1 MRVSRAR
8 ISGSMLSRLGARW
21 VTMTKAMPGS
31 DGMALNKYSSAST
44 PPAEAPTPTMGNGL
58 SIGSPS
64 RDREETGLPAVGGS
78 RQGYAKI
85 LGIQRAFAGL
95 AMRLIDGSVRDK
107 SLCARSTV
115 VRAESISS
123 RSCEISRRV
132 VSINAR
138 VLVTR
143 SRCSESMGLAP
154 EGSSG
159 VMTLASSN
167 IGSHDMSRHA
177 PPQRGRPVKYNR
189 RNGHLVPG
197 FGRVPAKPLLPGG
210 IDLLADLNSA
220 LAGLPLLDRQQ
231 HAKSR
236 EATERRLKRA
246 F

>member
-1 MRVSRAR
+1 
-8 ISGSMLSRLGARW
+8 MLSRLGARW

-85 LGIQRAFAGL
+85 LRIQRAFAGL
-95 AMRLIDGSVRDK
+95 AMRLVDGSVRDK
-107 SLCARSTV
+107 SLCAQSTV

-123 RSCEISRRV
+123 RSCKISRRV

-143 SRCSESMGLAP
+143 SRCWESMGLAP
-154 EGSSG
+154 ERRHGARSKSI
-159 VMTLASSN
+159 V
-167 IGSHDMSRHA
+167 GSHDM
-177 PPQRGRPVKYNR
+177 
-189 RNGHLVPG
+189 
-197 FGRVPAKPLLPGG
+197 
-210 IDLLADLNSA
+210 
-220 LAGLPLLDRQQ
+220 
-231 HAKSR
+231 
-236 EATERRLKRA
+236 
-246 F
+246 